1 MSLRK
6 RLFQIVKSIIIL
18 GMLPLL
24 MLNAII
30 ARFVKKKIDIG
41 LGPEPLINNVYHKK
55 ALELYGYS
63 AETFVAEVYYITED
77 FDIRADIKLF
87 GGFPPRVRN
96 ALSAI
101 TYLYLSILSMWRYK
115 CIYTYFNGGP
125 LGLLAFSTPFLK
137 GLEPWLYKLAHV
149 RLIVMPY
156 GGDVQDLTRTP
167 NKLFRHFMSQSYP
180 LFRLRRQNT
189 ARQIDLWTQKAD
201 HVISGCDWVDY
212 MYHWDT
218 LMLAHFSI
226 DVERWMPPESYR
238 DQNQTIRILH
248 APNHRA
254 IKGTDFFVNAAEEL
268 KAEGL
273 DIELILAERVPN
285 EKIHEL
291 MASVDIIADQLI
303 IGWYAM
309 FAIEGMAMGKPVLC
323 CIRDDL
329 ENLYTVAGLIR
340 PGEIPLVHCTP
351 LTVKDAIR
359 DLAIHREK
367 LAEIGKRSREFVL
380 RHHSTQAVGKV
391 FDGINRSLRILPS
404 NLNTRQ
410 ALTHEN

>member
-6 RLFQIVKSIIIL
+6 RLFQIIKTMAIL
-18 GMLPLL
+18 VAMPLL
-24 MLNAII
+24 IVMAILS
-30 ARFVKKKIDIG
+30 RFVKKKVDIG

-63 AETFVAEVYYITED
+63 AETFVADVYYITED
-77 FDIRADIKLF
+77 FDIRADTKLF
-87 GGFPPRVRN
+87 NGFPSWVRN
-96 ALSAI
+96 ALSVI
-101 TYLYLSILSMWRYK
+101 SYFYLSFLSMWRYK
-115 CIYTYFNGGP
+115 CMYIYFNGGP
-125 LGLLAFSTPFLK
+125 LGLLAFSAPFLK
-137 GLEPWLYKLAHV
+137 GLEPWLYKLANV
-149 RLIVMPY
+149 KVVMLPY

-167 NKLFRHFMSQSYP
+167 NLLFRHFMTESYP
-180 LFRLRRQNT
+180 TFRFRRQNT
-189 ARQIDLWTQKAD
+189 ARQIDLWTKFAD

-226 DVERWMPPESYR
+226 DVEQWTSPGLSRGE
-238 DQNQTIRILH
+238 NQTMRILH

-254 IKGTDFFVNAAEEL
+254 IKGTDFFIRAVEEL
-268 KAEGL
+268 KADGF
-273 DIELILAERVPN
+273 DIELILVERVPN

-323 CIRDDL
+323 YIRDDL
-329 ENLYTVAGLIR
+329 ENLYTVAGLIQ

-351 LTVKDAIR
+351 LTVKNAIR
-359 DLAIHREK
+359 DLALHREK

-380 RHHSTQAVGKV
+380 RHHSTRAVGKV
-391 FDGINRSLRILPS
+391 FDGINRSLGILPS
-404 NLNTRQ
+404 NLSIGQ